1 MFRNDLYYRIR
12 GGRLHLPS
20 LREREEDIPL
30 LINKFLEQDCKNTE
44 SCHLEEDVM
53 YLLLDYDYPGNIRE
67 LKSIIQSTVN
77 LAQGMPIS
85 INYLPD
91 YLQKRKSI
99 SKRKPTSKSESIV
112 PLAQVEK
119 LHILKVYYEMEKN
132 KSQTAKILGIGLNTL
147 RRKLRSYGV
156 K

>member
-1 MFRNDLYYRIR
+1 
-12 GGRLHLPS
+12 
-20 LREREEDIPL
+20 
-30 LINKFLEQDCKNTE
+30 
-44 SCHLEEDVM
+44 
-53 YLLLDYDYPGNIRE
+53 LDYDYPGNIRE

-85 INYLPD
+85 TNYLPD

-99 SKRKPTSKSESIV
+99 SKRKPASKSGSIV

-119 LHILKVYYEMEKN
+119 LHILKVYYEMGKN
-132 KSQTAKILGIGLNTL
+132 KSQTARILGIGLNTL
-147 RRKLRSYGV
+147 RRKIRSYGV